1 MRRTILRSVL
11 LAVSVLAAL
20 QAADVGGRWHFV
32 FDTEAGVREANM
44 ALEVRGQEVVGK
56 VYEISSEEVSTEV
69 KGTFSGGKLTLE
81 FEYYSAD
88 AGYKSVVKIQGTL
101 EGDKITGEWQFD
113 QHSGTFTATRRKA
126 E

>member
-1 MRRTILRSVL
+1 MRTTVQQSTL
-11 LAVSVLAAL
+11 LAVLVFFGLWAAEL
-20 QAADVGGRWHFV
+20 SGRWHFV

-44 ALEVRGQEVVGK
+44 ALEVKGQEIVGK
-56 VYEISSEEVSTEV
+56 VYGVDSDETFTEV
-69 KGTFSGGKLTLE
+69 KGTLAGVRVTLE

-113 QHSGTFTATRRKA
+113 QHSGTFTATRLKTG
-126 E
+126 